1 MDNMS
6 IGEKIRYYRK
16 LLYMT
21 QKELAGKN
29 MSVNL
34 VKYLEANKRNLTIN
48 KAVIFVNIF
57 NTAAKQ
63 KGIELNLTLKDFVV
77 SNHEQALPDCIEKE

>member
-6 IGEKIRYYRK
+6 TGEKIRYYRK
-16 LLYMT
+16 LLNMT

-48 KAVIFVNIF
+48 KAILFVNTF
-57 NTAAKQ
+57 NNAAMQ
-63 KGIELNLTLKDFVV
+63 KGMELNLTLKDFVM
-77 SNHEQALPDCIEKE
+77 SNQETALSDCKE

>member
-1 MDNMS
+1 MDTMS
-6 IGEKIRYYRK
+6 TGEKIRYYRK
-16 LLYMT
+16 LLNIT

-34 VKYLEANKRNLTIN
+34 IKYLEADKRNLTIN
-48 KAVIFVNIF
+48 KAIIFVSTF
-57 NTAAKQ
+57 NTVAKQ

-77 SNHEQALPDCIEKE
+77 SNIK

>member
-6 IGEKIRYYRK
+6 TGEKIRYYRK
-16 LLYMT
+16 LLNMT

-48 KAVIFVNIF
+48 KAVIFVNTF
-57 NTAAKQ
+57 NTAARQ
-63 KGIELNLTLKDFVV
+63 KGMELNLTLKDFVM
-77 SNHEQALPDCIEKE
+77 SNQEQALIDCKE

>member
-1 MDNMS
+1 MDTMS
-6 IGEKIRYYRK
+6 TGEKIRYYRK
-16 LLYMT
+16 LLNIT

-34 VKYLEANKRNLTIN
+34 IKYLEADKRNLNIN
-48 KAVIFVNIF
+48 KAIIFVNTF
-57 NTAAKQ
+57 NTVAKQ

-77 SNHEQALPDCIEKE
+77 SNIKYS

>member
-77 SNHEQALPDCIEKE
+77 SNHERALQDCIEKE